1 MCSDDF
7 YMILPSNV
15 SSQNNA
21 SDYKVSWDTTHKLDP
36 NENWKVALTEA
47 SYTYDPHTISSNL
60 SIEYEYFTRKVV
72 YTAVYTLQFFNEKV
86 MRIVKPQPELEKW
99 VVNISLKNGMY
110 LDLIAKHPFSV
121 KDSEE
126 LGFQNAFA
134 VATEG
139 NYRLIGNKNMENLL
153 QDTQTN
159 EKHLPLTCHFY
170 QLKLTKG
177 EFKFPKDIG
186 FVSAE
191 EFAKYLKQM
200 CNHIFQGIDVGMHF
214 VFKMKMDV
222 YRIKF
227 NSGLNFI
234 LGYKE
239 TEFCDVSNNWTY
251 SDFYLNNISYHADYP
266 PQMIRG
272 VENMYIYASC
282 CAPVYVGRTIVP
294 LLKNI
299 IVDHSP
305 ISRSHGNLHTIVI
318 QNPMYVKVANT
329 AFSDIHI
336 SICNDA
342 GKVIDFPKGAITV
355 LTLHFK
361 PC

>member
-1 MCSDDF
+1 MV
-7 YMILPSNV
+7 LPSNV
-15 SSQNNA
+15 LPQNTA
-21 SDYKVSWDTTHKLDP
+21 SNYKVSWDTTHKLDP

-47 SYTYDPHTISSNL
+47 NYIYDSHTISSNL
-60 SIEYEYFTRKVV
+60 SIEYEYFTKKVV
-72 YTAVYTLQFFNEKV
+72 YTAVYTLKFNSEKKI
-86 MRIVKPQPELEKW
+86 MKIGTPQPEFVKW
-99 VVNISLKNGMY
+99 AVKISLEDGVY
-110 LDLIAKHPFSV
+110 LNLIAKHPFSV
-121 KDSEE
+121 EDNED

-134 VATEG
+134 VADGE
-139 NYRLIGNKNMENLL
+139 NFRLTGTKNMQNFLASSP
-153 QDTQTN
+153 TV
-159 EKHLPLTCHFY
+159 EKHTPLTCRFY
-170 QLKLTKG
+170 ELAPTKG

-186 FVSAE
+186 FPSAE

-200 CNHIFQGIDVGMHF
+200 CNHIFQSIDVANHF
-214 VFKMKMDV
+214 AFKMQTDV
-222 YRIKF
+222 YRIKL
-227 NSGLNFI
+227 NNRLNFI

-239 TEFCDVSNNWTY
+239 SEFGEVYNNNLINTT
-251 SDFYLNNISYHADYP
+251 FYLNNTSYQAEYP
-266 PQMIRG
+266 PQMNRA

-282 CAPVYVGRTIVP
+282 CAPMYVGCTVVP

-299 IVDHSP
+299 IVDHRP

-329 AFSDIHI
+329 TFSDIHI